1 MTATT
6 TFVIVGASLAG
17 AKAAEALRD
26 AGFDG
31 RIVLIGEE
39 AVRPYERPPLSK
51 DYLQGKVEPE
61 SIHVHPESWY
71 PEHGV
76 ELRLATRVVAIDRG
90 THAVVTEAGDRIAYD
105 RLLLT
110 TGSSPVPLPVP
121 GGTAPGVLY
130 LRRVEDSDR
139 LRSAF
144 ASAGRVVIVGAGWI
158 GLETAAAARLAGA
171 QVTVLEAL
179 ELPLLRVLGPECAR
193 VFAELHRRHGV
204 EIRGNQRVEEVVLRD
219 GRPVGVRLAGGEVV
233 AADVVVVGIGIRPN
247 VELAQSAGLEVE
259 NGIKVDASLR
269 TNDSDI
275 FAAGDVANAFNTL
288 LGRYLRI
295 EHWENAIEQPKLAA
309 RAMMGEAVQWDRVP
323 YFYTDQ
329 YELGMEYAGWV
340 QPPDYDQ
347 VVFRGDVERMEFI
360 AFWLVEGRV
369 AAGMNVNVWDVND
382 AIKDMVR
389 SRGRVE
395 RSRLA
400 DPSVPLEELVPH

>member
-17 AKAAEALRD
+17 AKAAEALRE

-31 RIVLIGEE
+31 RIVLVGEE

-51 DYLQGKVEPE
+51 DYLQGKVELE
-61 SIHVHPESWY
+61 SIHVHPASWY
-71 PEHGV
+71 EEHGV
-76 ELRLATRVVAIDRG
+76 ELRLATRVVAIERG
-90 THAVVTEAGDRIAYD
+90 AHAVVTEVGDRIAYD

-110 TGSSPVPLPVP
+110 TGSSPLPLPVP

-130 LRRVEDSDR
+130 LRRVEDSER
-139 LRSAF
+139 LRTAF
-144 ASAGRVVIVGAGWI
+144 ASAGRVVIVGGGWI

-219 GRPVGVRLAGGEVV
+219 GRPAGVRLAGGERV
-233 AADVVVVGIGIRPN
+233 AADAVVVGIGIRPN

-259 NGIKVDASLR
+259 NGIKVDSSLR
-269 TNDSDI
+269 TGDPDI
-275 FAAGDVANAFNTL
+275 FAAGDVANAYNTL
-288 LGRYLRI
+288 LGRHLRI

-329 YELGMEYAGWV
+329 YELGMEYAGWI
-340 QPPDYDQ
+340 QPPDYDE
-347 VVFRGDVERMEFI
+347 VVFRGHVERMEFV
-360 AFWLVEGRV
+360 AFWLVGGRV

-382 AIKDMVR
+382 AIKDLVR
-389 SRGRVE
+389 SRSQVE
-395 RSRLA
+395 RAHLA
-400 DPSVPLEELVPH
+400 DPSVPLEALVPH